1 MTKPSLF
8 DSILGISDAQAH
20 CDVPC
25 GIYDPIVAQIAAQSV
40 VRMIDIINENAEK
53 GIDGTTSHNI
63 ARAAL
68 VKEEEA
74 EKCKREVRIIWGDF
88 MKGELL
94 EKYPETHSLAHSIML
109 AGSAARQGH
118 DRAKGEDL
126 VEKVCQFAELFWKM
140 KGKETERKTAPY
152 APGLPMVLPVL

>member
-8 DSILGISDAQAH
+8 DSILGISEAQAH

-74 EKCKREVRIIWGDF
+74 ERRSRGCCCCCLLLQYYGFWIHCVTSTLKEVGRMIAIEVGVCAV
-88 MKGELL
+88 LL
-94 EKYPETHSLAHSIML
+94 LQL
-109 AGSAARQGH
+109 
-118 DRAKGEDL
+118 
-126 VEKVCQFAELFWKM
+126 
-140 KGKETERKTAPY
+140 
-152 APGLPMVLPVL
+152 